1 MLSVLMSSD
10 LTDDQIKADL
20 MYRLLRKNCW
30 GAKYLPLDTL
40 VNWIGG
46 HVKRNGKRV
55 RRCVD
60 ELNKD
65 GYLIAHKKGETV
77 SLNPTRSKE
86 ISEFVDRNLR

>member
-1 MLSVLMSSD
+1 MSSD

-40 VNWIGG
+40 VSWTGG
-46 HVKRNGKRV
+46 HVKRDGKEV
-55 RRCVD
+55 RRCID
-60 ELNKD
+60 ELKKD

-77 SLNPTRSKE
+77 SLNPAKSRD